1 MAPRTQAGELV
12 EYFNR
17 NKRHPAPAPAVQRF
31 GFLGGLNRDVTIR
44 LLDGLP
50 AHVDDRWRRL
60 LALLLRPESD
70 RGLRTPTPLFQA

>member
-1 MAPRTQAGELV
+1 
-12 EYFNR
+12 
-17 NKRHPAPAPAVQRF
+17 VQRF
-31 GFLGGLNRDVTIR
+31 GFLIGLNRDVTIR

-70 RGLRTPTPLFQA
+70 LGLRTPTPLFQA